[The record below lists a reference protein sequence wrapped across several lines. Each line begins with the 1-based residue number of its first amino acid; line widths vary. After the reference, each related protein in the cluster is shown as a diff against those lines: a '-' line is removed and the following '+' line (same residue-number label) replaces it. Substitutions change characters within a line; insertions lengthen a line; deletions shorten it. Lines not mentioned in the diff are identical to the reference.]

1 MSATQSNYPHP
12 LIERY
17 ASAEMADVFSP
28 TRQARTWRDLWIAL
42 AETERDLGVEI
53 PDAAIAAMQAAR
65 DDIDFARV
73 AELESELRHDVMAH
87 IQHFGEGAPQARP
100 YIHLGATS
108 CFVTDNAG
116 LIQLRDGLLI
126 VRARLLASIAAL
138 ADFARRYRALPTLGY
153 THWQPAQPTTVGK
166 RASLWLQDLLTDLE
180 QVDLLIDELRFRG
193 ARGTTGTEDSF
204 LHLFGGNDGKV
215 DELNARLAAK
225 FGFQGTYDVVGQT
238 YPRKVDHRVLSAL
251 AGIGVSTS
259 RFGQDVRLLQSF
271 GEIEEPFGSH
281 QIGSSA
287 MPYKRNPMRSER
299 ICSLA
304 RHLCTLELDAAWTAA
319 VQGFERTLD
328 DSANRRIAIP
338 EAFLSA
344 DAILQVVSNV
354 ASGLV
359 VHAAVIRARLDRA
372 LPFLIVERILIA
384 GVEKGGDRQDLHE
397 RLRRHA
403 MESRARLDEGA
414 PDNDFFRRVEADET
428 IGLSMDEIQK
438 LADPD
443 TLVGRAPGQVERFLK
458 DRIEPAL
465 QGSGGEELGPAE
477 LRV

>member
-1 MSATQSNYPHP
+1 LSATRNSYPHP

-17 ASAEMADVFSP
+17 ASAEMAEVFSP

-53 PDAAIAAMQAAR
+53 PDAAIAAMRAAR
-65 DDIDFARV
+65 DDIDLARV
-73 AELESELRHDVMAH
+73 AELEAELRHDVMAH
-87 IQHFGEGAPQARP
+87 IHHLGERAPQARA
-100 YIHLGATS
+100 YLHLGATS

-126 VRARLLASIAAL
+126 VQARLLASIAAL
-138 ADFARRYRALPTLGY
+138 ADFADTYRALPTLGY

-166 RASLWLQDLLTDLE
+166 RASLWLQDLLLDLE
-180 QVDLLIDELRFRG
+180 QVGSVLGELRFRG

-204 LHLFGGNDGKV
+204 LVLLGGNEAKV
-215 DELNARLAAK
+215 DELNDRLAER
-225 FGFQGTYDVVGQT
+225 FGFPGTYDVVGQT
-238 YPRKVDHRVLSAL
+238 YPRKVDHRVLSVL
-251 AGIGVSTS
+251 AGIGASTS
-259 RFGQDVRLLQSF
+259 RFGQDVRLLQSY
-271 GEIEEPFGSH
+271 GEIEEPFGNR

-304 RHLCTLELDAAWTAA
+304 RHLCILELDAAWTAA

-344 DAILQVVSNV
+344 DAILQIVSNV

-359 VHAAVIRARLDRA
+359 VHEAVIRARLERA
-372 LPFLIVERILIA
+372 LPFLVVERILIA

-397 RLRRHA
+397 RLRDHA
-403 MESRARLDEGA
+403 LAARARLDEGA
-414 PDNDFFRRVEADET
+414 PDNDFFHRVEADGT
-428 IGLSMDEIQK
+428 IDLSLAELVD
-438 LADPD
+438 LADPQA
-443 TLVGRAPGQVERFLK
+443 LVGRAPGQVERFLR
-458 DRIEPAL
+458 DRVEPVL
-465 QGSGGEELGPAE
+465 QGHGAEGPDPAE